1 MTAGTTGPGGAAGE
15 QAELAGVPARTRCSQ
30 ERMRCDGYIG
40 FTDLRAGAVR
50 LPQHDGCARGT
61 AGNGSG
67 LVIVRLLLVA
77 NPARCAGK
85 VHDRDLARRGQVA
98 FPDRIG
104 QLDVLVDTPLAH
116 GRALMGLGQ

>member
-1 MTAGTTGPGGAAGE
+1 MIGTAVGTLSWADRSSSWPPGRPAPAVRQENKQSWRGYRRAPGARRKA
-15 QAELAGVPARTRCSQ
+15 ARKPQ

-67 LVIVRLLLVA
+67 LV
-77 NPARCAGK
+77 
-85 VHDRDLARRGQVA
+85 
-98 FPDRIG
+98 
-104 QLDVLVDTPLAH
+104 
-116 GRALMGLGQ
+116 